1 MSTYAAPLA
10 DMQFVMREIAGLD
23 EVAAMPACAE
33 ATPDVV
39 DAVLEEAAKFAAG
52 VLDPLNRVGDRE
64 GARLVDGRVLPPAGF
79 AEAYRQFIAAGWNGL
94 GAPAACGGQGLPHL
108 VAMVVQEMWNSAN
121 MAFCL
126 APMLTSG
133 VIEALSLRGS
143 PEQRQCYLARLT
155 AGTWSGTMNLTEP
168 QAGSD
173 LSAIRTR
180 AVREGDH
187 YRISGTKIFITW
199 GEHDMAENIVH
210 LVLARTPDA
219 PEGVK
224 GISLFIVP
232 KYLVNADGSTGARN
246 DLQCV
251 SLERKLGIHAS
262 PTCVMSYGEKEGAI
276 GYLVGEENRG
286 LEIMFVMMNHARL
299 GVGLEGVAL
308 AERAWQHAREYA
320 KTRVQGRA
328 IGGTGGE
335 RVAIVHHPDVRRM
348 LLSMRSQVEAMRA
361 LAYTAAAA
369 LDKARHHP
377 DASERRRNQA
387 FVDLLIPVVKGWCT
401 EQAIEVASTGVQ
413 IHGGLGFIEDSGAAQ
428 YLRDARIT
436 AIYEGTTAIQANDLI
451 GRKLARDGGATARAV
466 GAAMQQT
473 LAELQA
479 SGNAHCRAIAG
490 RFAPALAAWGDA
502 ATWIA
507 THYKEDVRA
516 VHAGSVPFLMLT
528 GQVAGGWQMARA
540 ALAAER
546 RLARGDAERAFL
558 EAKLYTARFYADQ
571 VLTAAAGLRDS
582 IVGGAAGLA
591 IDNDQF
597 QA

>member
-328 IGGTGGE
+328 IGGPGGE

-387 FVDLLIPVVKGWCT
+387 FVDLLSPVVKGWCT

-436 AIYEGTTAIQANDLI
+436 AIYEGTTGIQAADLV
-451 GRKLARDGGATARAV
+451 GRKVGAEQGATAQATIAQLRAQ
-466 GAAMQQT
+466 AAT
-473 LAELQA
+473 LDTCGDAAVAAL
-479 SGNAHCRAIAG
+479 H
-490 RFAPALAAWGDA
+490 APVTRTLDALAAATQWIVETWPRAPQAVA
-502 ATWIA
+502 A
-507 THYKEDVRA
+507 V
-516 VHAGSVPFLMLT
+516 SVPYLKLWGT
-528 GQVAGGWQMARA
+528 VAAGALMARA
-540 ALAAER
+540 AGIAAARLAAGS
-546 RLARGDAERAFL
+546 GDAA
-558 EAKLYTARFYADQ
+558 FYAAKIATAQ
-571 VLTAAAGLRDS
+571 FYVAHILPQAAALAQT
-582 IVGGAAGLA
+582 VTEGAASVLA
-591 IDNDQF
+591 VDPAQF
-597 QA
+597 